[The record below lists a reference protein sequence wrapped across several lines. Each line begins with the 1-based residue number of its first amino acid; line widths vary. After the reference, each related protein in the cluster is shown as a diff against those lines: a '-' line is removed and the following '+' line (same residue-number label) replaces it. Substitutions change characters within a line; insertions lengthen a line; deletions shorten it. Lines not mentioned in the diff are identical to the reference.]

1 MSDTQQ
7 PIAPPFNTF
16 QVFLY
21 GELVNIAYNMYDG
34 APNNPTPNP
43 PTPFQQPYKFIAW
56 VIMQDWLFNDG
67 YWTFYGLL
75 AQNTSKTS
83 EYVLAIRGTS
93 DWLEWVE
100 DLESMVLVK
109 FLPFGGSVGKGFND
123 VYQTMRVIYRGTPA
137 TPAAAAPTQSLESA
151 GTFAQQVAAAIKLN
165 EEAERSSAAA
175 PQVPSSAV
183 PSSTVPTPATVVVGH
198 SLGSALATLYV
209 ADNASLQGGQKVA
222 TPAIYTLASPRVGD
236 AVFANKFDGL
246 NLTSWR
252 IVYYPDVIPTLPPEF
267 LGFRHVQTE
276 YLYPYDSGIWPSPE
290 CSHSLYTYLHLLNPK
305 FPLEK
310 GCVWSAAVAARRARM
325 KPVAAAATLP
335 APAEK
340 EIVLSAPQ
348 GAGTTIN
355 ITIKVGGTD

>member
-1 MSDTQQ
+1 MSSAQQ
-7 PIAPPFNTF
+7 PIAPPFNSF

-21 GELVNIAYNMYDG
+21 GQLVSIAYNMYDG
-34 APNNPTPNP
+34 DPNNPTPNP
-43 PTPFQQPYKFIAW
+43 PTHFQQPYKFIAW
-56 VIMQDWLFNDG
+56 VIMQDSIFNDG

-93 DWLEWVE
+93 DWIEWIE
-100 DLESMVLVK
+100 DLESMVLVP
-109 FLPFGGSVGKGFND
+109 FPPFGGSVGEGFND

-151 GTFAQQVAAAIKLN
+151 GTFAQQVAAAIQLN
-165 EEAERSSAAA
+165 EEAERSGATA
-175 PQVPSSAV
+175 PQVPS
-183 PSSTVPTPATVVVGH
+183 TPATVVVGH

-209 ADNASLQGGQKVA
+209 ADNASLEGGQKVA
-222 TPAIYTLASPRVGD
+222 TPALYTLASPRVGD

-252 IVYYPDVIPTLPPEF
+252 IVYYPDVIPTLPPEI

-290 CSHSLYTYLHLLNPK
+290 CSHSHYTYLHLLNPK
-305 FPLEK
+305 FPLEQ
-310 GCVWSAAVAARRARM
+310 GCVWSAAIAARRART

-348 GAGTTIN
+348 GTGTTIN
-355 ITIKVGGTD
+355 ITIKIGGTD